1 MVLHPDA
8 CNPGGV
14 PQLLG
19 FAFDMNLKKAEILTN
34 YCGVNLDQGWTNYM
48 KRTELCSKLEFK
60 QRVIDMGL

>member
-1 MVLHPDA
+1 VFKKELEVLTKMVLHPDA

-34 YCGVNLDQGWTNYM
+34 YCGVNLD
-48 KRTELCSKLEFK
+48 
-60 QRVIDMGL
+60 